1 MKFFETVYE
10 NLKKV
15 PCGKVTTY
23 GMLAKMC
30 GNPKMSR
37 QVGWALHVNPD
48 NKTIPCHRV
57 VNREGYLS
65 GGFAFGG
72 IEIQKL
78 LLENEGIKVSDD
90 FKVIDFEKHLYKQF
104 EEDLIL

>member
-15 PCGKVTTY
+15 PKGQIVTY

-30 GNPKMSR
+30 GNSRMSR

-48 NKTIPCHRV
+48 NSTIPCHRV
-57 VNREGYLS
+57 VNKEGYLS

-72 IEIQKL
+72 IEVQKQ
-78 LLENEGIKVSDD
+78 LLEKEGVVVSDD
-90 FKVIDFEKHLYKQF
+90 YKVDLEKYLFKQSL
-104 EEDLIL
+104 

>member
-1 MKFFETVYE
+1 MKFFEQVYE

-15 PCGKVTTY
+15 PKGKVTTY
-23 GMLAKMC
+23 GALARIC
-30 GNPKMSR
+30 GNPRMSR

-48 NKTIPCHRV
+48 NSVIPCHRV

-72 IEIQKL
+72 IEAQKM
-78 LLENEGIKVSDD
+78 LLENEGIEVSED
-90 FKVIDFEKHLYKQF
+90 FKVDLKKYLY
-104 EEDLIL
+104 EI

>member
-15 PCGKVTTY
+15 PKGKVTTY
-23 GMLAKMC
+23 GSLAKMC
-30 GNPKMSR
+30 GNSRMSR

-48 NKTIPCHRV
+48 NSTIPCHRV
-57 VNREGYLS
+57 VNRNGFLS

-72 IEIQKL
+72 IEVQKM
-78 LLENEGIKVSDD
+78 LLENEGVAVSDD
-90 FKVIDFEKHLYKQF
+90 FQV
-104 EEDLIL
+104 DLNTYLFK